1 MISSAAMTYR
11 IRYDTQPTSIVE
23 LCGIRTVAM
32 SQAVASAAM
41 QNANELKR
49 AAESGGKYKP
59 TLIDVNM
66 DWARATMRAQ
76 VGSDRLHPPPP
87 SINPPLTQPLVQPLA
102 QTSLGVVMDSVCVCV
117 HAQGLQRSIRCPL

>member
-1 MISSAAMTYR
+1 MIRNLRSLWARTQAKRGMGTIQ
-11 IRYDTQPTSIVE
+11 IRHVRSNVNIPGNE
-23 LCGIRTVAM
+23 LAD
-32 SQAVASAAM
+32 AVASAAM

-49 AAESGGKYKP
+49 AAASGGKYKP

-87 SINPPLTQPLVQPLA
+87 STHPSTPSS
-102 QTSLGVVMDSVCVCV
+102 TSSSNFPRRGD
-117 HAQGLQRSIRCPL
+117 G